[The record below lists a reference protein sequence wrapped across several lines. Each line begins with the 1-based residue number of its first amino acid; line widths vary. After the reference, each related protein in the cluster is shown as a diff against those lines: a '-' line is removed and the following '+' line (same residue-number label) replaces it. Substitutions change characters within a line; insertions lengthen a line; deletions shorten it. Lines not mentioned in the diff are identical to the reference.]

1 MPPNPRTLNIDPADL
16 ERRITH
22 HTVAVLVTHMNGLSA
37 DMEAIVGIVARH
49 HHPRRGPIR
58 IVGDAARACGAS
70 YRDTKVGAQG
80 WATVFS
86 FQSKKLMTTLGEG
99 GMVTTN
105 DDDLAGRLDRMR
117 SFGHGS
123 DEWGTNYKMTKPQA
137 AVGLVQLRRLDKMNE
152 RRRELG
158 LARSSLLCDCPLL
171 LPFEHHGI
179 CHVRT
184 SSARGHSRGS
194 GFTVTSGSRTFCSH
208 HRLQIGDPVM
218 VLDFDQTCVF
228 LPQYEIVRAYASSRA
243 ITGESD
249 EGSLAELVA
258 GYVATRGP
266 NAPALIDAIPIYL
279 WVSLSDTRPYSAILD
294 GDLSMV
300 PFVNHRMKII
310 ERTMERR
317 DLLQRAIELGVATA
331 RAVA

>member
-1 MPPNPRTLNIDPADL
+1 MSDPPADVL
-16 ERRITH
+16 REYSIGNVIGAIEIPGGRRSRLWRITASEGDYVLREANAEFGADRVALAARCQQHLSGHLLAPELLPPRGGGGGVESGGRFYSMSRFVESVTRALGELRSGEWRPLGALLGRVHDALQGFCPGGVQKSFLLMAEEPEQSLADLVTNSRPGSLVATHVARRIKWLRDMPR
-22 HTVAVLVTHMNGLSA
+22 ADLVRAWSL
-37 DMEAIVGIVARH
+37 
-49 HHPRRGPIR
+49 PRQWLH
-58 IVGDAARACGAS
+58 GDFW
-70 YRDTKVGAQG
+70 VENIL
-80 WATVFS
+80 FS
-86 FQSKKLMTTLGEG
+86 PST
-99 GMVTTN
+99 
-105 DDDLAGRLDRMR
+105 A
-117 SFGHGS
+117 
-123 DEWGTNYKMTKPQA
+123 
-137 AVGLVQLRRLDKMNE
+137 
-152 RRRELG
+152 
-158 LARSSLLCDCPLL
+158 
-171 LPFEHHGI
+171 
-179 CHVRT
+179 
-184 SSARGHSRGS
+184 
-194 GFTVTSGSRTFCSH
+194 
-208 HRLQIGDPVM
+208 DPVM

>member
-1 MPPNPRTLNIDPADL
+1 MVLCEPNPRTLNIDPADL

-171 LPFEHHGI
+171 LPFEHPDYHHLFYLHALAVPEGQEPG
-179 CHVRT
+179 VRDAIVRDLT
-184 SSARGHSRGS
+184 EHYDIRPALGGSPTYDINAYVRRNTQGQRLPIADSLGQRLFCPPLHPLMTDEDNERISSA
-194 GFTVTSGSRTFCSH
+194 
-208 HRLQIGDPVM
+208 
-218 VLDFDQTCVF
+218 
-228 LPQYEIVRAYASSRA
+228 
-243 ITGESD
+243 
-249 EGSLAELVA
+249 
-258 GYVATRGP
+258 
-266 NAPALIDAIPIYL
+266 
-279 WVSLSDTRPYSAILD
+279 
-294 GDLSMV
+294 
-300 PFVNHRMKII
+300 II
-310 ERTMERR
+310 EVARR
-317 DLLQRAIELGVATA
+317 RMREPRDRAL
-331 RAVA
+331 